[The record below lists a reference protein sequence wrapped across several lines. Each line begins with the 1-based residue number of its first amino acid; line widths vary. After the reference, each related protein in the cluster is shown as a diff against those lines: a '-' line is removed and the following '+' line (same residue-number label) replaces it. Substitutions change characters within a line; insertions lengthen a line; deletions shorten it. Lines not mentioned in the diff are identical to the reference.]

1 MDGEP
6 LDRQLAT
13 DASFYPQFED
23 DVQRLNHLAR
33 TAVALSGDASV
44 QKETDAAI
52 RKARDD
58 HRFFKATESQIA
70 GLVAEISARTANI
83 FAEDA
88 SGSARPDGDDDL
100 DRAALIQQLDSAKD
114 ALADAEESLKKS
126 VAAQE
131 RLVRQILSEH
141 DHIQQLLRGASHATD
156 RQFDVMAFP
165 RNANAKTNV
174 LQISGG
180 AGTGKTLCLLAKL
193 IQDTRGSRQLGLLPE
208 APKRGLFVCF
218 NKALHVH
225 VAELLAAIPDVRDSI
240 EVVHFDQFVNQLVRN
255 TPSDEFAHLAPFA
268 ASSRFPQVTR
278 ASAGRFWR
286 VVYDEDVEALIVSA
300 MRAVGRAHPS
310 QAQEYY
316 LDAES
321 PQNLQWMADEIAWL
335 EARYEDPEEAAG
347 LYLDAVRTGRGKVHQ
362 PSAAIRSVIL
372 EVWAAVRRLLE
383 EECWYTVE
391 QAVKRLLKDPDLPR
405 YDAIAIDEA
414 QDLTVA
420 SVKLLVRMRR
430 DEQSRVYICAD
441 ENQKIYKRDFTWSE
455 LDAGIHGYTIRL
467 DENKRNSPAI
477 QAFANRLLG
486 APSKKTDANDL
497 VLVGEWSEEA
507 IMGLVANIRE
517 AHPEETV
524 AIISGDV
531 RCWRAC
537 ARERGISSMNPRE
550 EGVLAEGLYIIGQLG
565 GKGLE
570 FDDVIVDCA
579 HMAEPDEETLKNI
592 LYVNCTRA
600 RRRLYLR
607 YTGEPPVILHRFYP
621 DFL

>member
-1 MDGEP
+1 MDGKP
-6 LDRQLAT
+6 LDQQPAT

-23 DVQRLNHLAR
+23 DAQRLKHLAR
-33 TAVALSGDASV
+33 TAGALSGDASV
-44 QKETDAAI
+44 QKGTDAAI
-52 RKARDD
+52 QKARDD
-58 HRFFKATESQIA
+58 HRFFQATESQIA
-70 GLVAEISARTANI
+70 GLVAEIQARATSI
-83 FAEDA
+83 FAEGANAPDDPDA
-88 SGSARPDGDDDL
+88 
-100 DRAALIQQLDSAKD
+100 AALIQQLDGAK
-114 ALADAEESLKKS
+114 ATLADAEASLKES
-126 VAAQE
+126 MAAQE
-131 RLVRQILSEH
+131 ERVRQILSEH
-141 DHIQQLLRGASHATD
+141 DHIQQLLRGAGKATD

-193 IQDTRGSRQLGLLPE
+193 IQDTCAPRQMGLLPE
-208 APKRGLFVCF
+208 APRRGLFVCF
-218 NKALHVH
+218 NKALRAH
-225 VAELLAAIPDVRDSI
+225 VAELLAAIPGAQDSI
-240 EVVHFDQFVNQLVRN
+240 EVVHYDQFVNQLVRN
-255 TPSDEFAHLAPFA
+255 APSDEFAYLAPFA
-268 ASSRFPQVTR
+268 ASSRFPQAAH

-286 VVYDEDVEALIVSA
+286 VIYDEDMEELIASA
-300 MRAVGRAHPS
+300 MRTAVCEHPL

-321 PQNLQWMADEIAWL
+321 PENLQWMADEIAWL
-335 EARYEDPEEAAG
+335 EARYEDPEEAAVP
-347 LYLDAVRTGRGKVHQ
+347 YLDAVRTGRGKVHQ
-362 PSAAIRSVIL
+362 PNAAIRSIIL
-372 EVWAAVRRLLE
+372 QVWETVRRLLE
-383 EECWYTVE
+383 EECRYTVE
-391 QAVKRLLKDPDLPR
+391 QATKRLLKDPDLPR

-430 DEQSRVYICAD
+430 DGSSRVYICAD

-455 LDAGIHGYTIRL
+455 LDEGIHGYTIRL

-477 QAFANRLLG
+477 QAFADRLLG
-486 APSKKTDANDL
+486 APSRKTDGDDL
-497 VLVGEWSEEA
+497 VFVGEWSEEA
-507 IMGLVANIRE
+507 IMGLIANIRD

-531 RCWRAC
+531 RRWWAC
-537 ARERGISSMNPRE
+537 ARERGISVMNPRE
-550 EGVLAEGLYIIGQLG
+550 EGVLTAGLYIIGQLG

-600 RRRLYLR
+600 RHRLYLR
-607 YTGEPPVILHRFYP
+607 YAGEPPAILRRFYP
-621 DFL
+621 DLL